1 MGHVFSLS
9 NLIKA
14 YRYLKKNG
22 AAAVFSAVQER
33 ILQDGKNDWRYQR
46 PDRETLEAQR
56 KDAIASFEAMA
67 FSEAATS
74 LDTMASSETMVS
86 SETAVSSEPA
96 ASAEEK
102 GAPVLFSIAVPA
114 FKTNPVY
121 LKELLD
127 SLQEQSYPYWELLL
141 ADAGGEDSMEQAV
154 RERKDDRIR
163 YIRLEANEGIAGNTN
178 AAICRASGRYI
189 GLLDHDDVLTPD
201 ALYEMAHA
209 LKEKEKRGIHPI
221 FLYSDEDKWDGE
233 DSYYE
238 PHHKLDFNLDLLLSN
253 NYICHFLVM
262 EASLMK
268 RLLLRPGF
276 DGAQDYDLVLR
287 ASADVLRDKAEEL
300 CVHIPKVLYHW
311 RCHKESTASNP
322 ASKTYAYE
330 AGRRALEDFAKN
342 QGWNVRI
349 HDTRHLGFYR
359 MEFLPDVLSQRKDIA
374 AAAGPLPSVK
384 GKLISGIYDTDQQGN
399 TKMRYQDLRRSFS
412 GYMHRAVLL
421 QDVETADIR
430 TMQVSPQWQSA
441 LDHALQKIREGA
453 DPIQTS
459 IQLCKEMRKEGF
471 RILWDPCRKEGT
483 H

>member
-9 NLIKA
+9 NFIKA

-22 AAAVFSAVQER
+22 APAALSAVWER
-33 ILQDGKNDWRYQR
+33 ILQDGKSDWKYRR

-56 KDAIASFEAMA
+56 KEAVASLEA
-67 FSEAATS
+67 FTSSEAV
-74 LDTMASSETMVS
+74 ASTER
-86 SETAVSSEPA
+86 E
-96 ASAEEK
+96 

-141 ADAGGEDSMEQAV
+141 ADAGGDTNVEQAV
-154 RERKDDRIR
+154 WNRKDERIR
-163 YIRLEANEGIAGNTN
+163 YIRLESNEGIAENTN
-178 AAICRASGRYI
+178 AAIRRATGRYI

-209 LKEKEKRGIHPI
+209 LREKEKRGIHPI

-233 DSYYE
+233 NSYYE

-262 EASLMK
+262 EAALMK

-287 ASADVLRDKAEEL
+287 ASAGVLQDKAEEL

-359 MEFLPDVLSQRKDIA
+359 MEFVPDILSQRKDIA
-374 AAAGPLPSVK
+374 AVAGPLPSVK
-384 GKLISGIYDTDQQGN
+384 GKLISGIYDTDRQGN
-399 TKMRYQDLRRSFS
+399 TTMRYQDLRRSFS

-430 TMQVSPQWQSA
+430 AMQVGPRWQSMQDKA
-441 LDHALQKIREGA
+441 LRQIRAGG
-453 DPIQTS
+453 DPIQLS
-459 IQLCKEMRKEGF
+459 ARFCKEIRKEGF

>member
-22 AAAVFSAVQER
+22 AAAAFSAVQER
-33 ILQDGKNDWRYQR
+33 ILQDGKNDWKYQR

-56 KDAIASFEAMA
+56 KDAIAS
-67 FSEAATS
+67 SEAATS

-96 ASAEEK
+96 ASAEGK

-209 LKEKEKRGIHPI
+209 LKEKEKEESIRFFFIQMKINGMGKTAIT
-221 FLYSDEDKWDGE
+221 
-233 DSYYE
+233 
-238 PHHKLDFNLDLLLSN
+238 NRTT
-253 NYICHFLVM
+253 
-262 EASLMK
+262 SL
-268 RLLLRPGF
+268 
-276 DGAQDYDLVLR
+276 
-287 ASADVLRDKAEEL
+287 
-300 CVHIPKVLYHW
+300 I
-311 RCHKESTASNP
+311 
-322 ASKTYAYE
+322 
-330 AGRRALEDFAKN
+330 
-342 QGWNVRI
+342 
-349 HDTRHLGFYR
+349 
-359 MEFLPDVLSQRKDIA
+359 
-374 AAAGPLPSVK
+374 
-384 GKLISGIYDTDQQGN
+384 LISTSCCPIT
-399 TKMRYQDLRRSFS
+399 
-412 GYMHRAVLL
+412 
-421 QDVETADIR
+421 I
-430 TMQVSPQWQSA
+430 SA
-441 LDHALQKIREGA
+441 I
-453 DPIQTS
+453 S
-459 IQLCKEMRKEGF
+459 
-471 RILWDPCRKEGT
+471 W
-483 H
+483 

>member
-1 MGHVFSLS
+1 
-9 NLIKA
+9 
-14 YRYLKKNG
+14 
-22 AAAVFSAVQER
+22 
-33 ILQDGKNDWRYQR
+33 
-46 PDRETLEAQR
+46 
-56 KDAIASFEAMA
+56 
-67 FSEAATS
+67 
-74 LDTMASSETMVS
+74 
-86 SETAVSSEPA
+86 
-96 ASAEEK
+96 
-102 GAPVLFSIAVPA
+102 
-114 FKTNPVY
+114 
-121 LKELLD
+121 
-127 SLQEQSYPYWELLL
+127 
-141 ADAGGEDSMEQAV
+141 
-154 RERKDDRIR
+154 
-163 YIRLEANEGIAGNTN
+163 
-178 AAICRASGRYI
+178 
-189 GLLDHDDVLTPD
+189 
-201 ALYEMAHA
+201 
-209 LKEKEKRGIHPI
+209 
-221 FLYSDEDKWDGE
+221 
-233 DSYYE
+233 
-238 PHHKLDFNLDLLLSN
+238 
-253 NYICHFLVM
+253 
-262 EASLMK
+262 MK

-342 QGWNVRI
+342 QGWNVSI

-399 TKMRYQDLRRSFS
+399 TKMRYQGLRRSFS

-441 LDHALQKIREGA
+441 LDHALRQIREGA

-459 IQLCKEMRKEGF
+459 IHLCKEMRKEGF